1 MNIADYL
8 SELLVQ
14 HDEVSVPGLGYFVR
28 VRVNAYYNEKEAR
41 FYPPYHKVK
50 FVAEQRDDD
59 TFVRYVAEKK
69 NISLASSR
77 YFSDKFIIKL
87 REEAQKGKYLFSDL
101 GLFYT
106 DHDQLI
112 FKPNE
117 RIPTDPAFY
126 GYPQIDINK
135 SGQPAFGEPAKPI
148 IDKPVSTPVAV
159 VPPPVQTIPQQ
170 GQYFEEEETEY
181 KRPVNTW
188 LIILLAISAIGLV
201 IFGVYEFSPHAFDQ
215 ITSGYHKIIGK
226 KDKVVP
232 VKKHEIK
239 VDTVQKAAP
248 IVTVVDTATV
258 VHFEIIADKFKSWR
272 KERADAAVEHY
283 KSMGLAAKISTDA
296 PGPLL
301 KISVGTYLSENEA
314 DSVRLALIN
323 SGKISKNSK
332 EILKIEPKQ

>member
-28 VRVNAYYNEKEAR
+28 TRVNAHYNEKEAR

-50 FVAEQRDDD
+50 FVAQQKDDD
-59 TFVRYVAEKK
+59 TFVRYVADKK

-106 DHDQLI
+106 ENDQLV

-117 RIPTDPAFY
+117 KIPTDPTFY

-135 SGQPAFGEPAKPI
+135 LGQPLFNEPVKPVF
-148 IDKPVSTPVAV
+148 DKPVLPLVAV
-159 VPPPVQTIPQQ
+159 VPPPAQTIPQQ
-170 GQYFEEEETEY
+170 GQYIEEDEETEY
-181 KRPVNTW
+181 KRPVNVW
-188 LIILLAISAIGLV
+188 LIVLLSLSAVALAL
-201 IFGVYEFSPHAFDQ
+201 FGVYEFSPHAFDN
-215 ITSGYHKIIGK
+215 IIGGHHKIK
-226 KDKVVP
+226 KAIVVP
-232 VKKHEIK
+232 VKKNEVN

-248 IVTVVDTATV
+248 VITVVDTAKL
-258 VHFEIIADKFKSWR
+258 VHFEIIADKFAKWR
-272 KERADAAVEHY
+272 KERADAAVARY
-283 KSMGLAAKISTDA
+283 KSMGLDAKISTDD
-296 PGPLL
+296 PGPFL
-301 KISVGTYLSENEA
+301 KISVGTYFTPNEA
-314 DSVRLALIN
+314 DSVRLALIK
-323 SGKISKNSK
+323 SGKIKKNSK
-332 EILKIEPKQ
+332 EIVKIEPKQ